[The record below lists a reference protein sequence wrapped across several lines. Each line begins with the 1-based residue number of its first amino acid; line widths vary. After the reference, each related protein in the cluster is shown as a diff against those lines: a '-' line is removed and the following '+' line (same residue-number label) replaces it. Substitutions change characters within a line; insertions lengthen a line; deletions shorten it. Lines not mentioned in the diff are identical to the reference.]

1 MAKRAA
7 SDPSPI
13 RSAFLHG
20 GLSLIVFGGLAGALG
35 FSVNTFGDEMQAG
48 PSETIALFDD
58 APLGDAPILK
68 ARLNTEQPETPIRL
82 AAMLEPV
89 EGPSL
94 NVDYPESAA
103 PAIAPREQGDAGE
116 PSGVRIN
123 GRTVLPGQSLSQVSK
138 VVSLPAA
145 PVAGL
150 SEVRSGVRLPVV
162 ADDGRQP
169 AAVYSRPFTNPEG
182 RPVVSL
188 VVGGLGINRT
198 HTRSAID
205 ELPPE
210 VTLSFV
216 PYARGLQRWVNDARE
231 AGHEVLIEMPMQP
244 YDYGRI
250 RPHPHTL
257 TVSSTAAE
265 NISRMEWVLS
275 RATGAFGVVNY
286 QGDKFA
292 RDAGAAQPVMDALSD
307 RGVAMIEDGS
317 LSRSVLRDA
326 AAKSGL
332 TFAAANHTIDADT
345 DANAISGRLLELE
358 LAAQKD
364 GGAMGTGFAYPVT
377 IDTVRHWAEGLEGK
391 GIVLAPASALTSV
404 STAPQ
409 QVTALTPS
417 APTGADPAP

>member
-13 RSAFLHG
+13 RSAFLHS
-20 GLSLIVFGGLAGALG
+20 GLSLLLFGGLAGVFG
-35 FSVNTFGDEMQAG
+35 FTVNTFGDESRAG
-48 PSETIALFDD
+48 PSEIIALFDD
-58 APLGDAPILK
+58 TPVGDAPVLK
-68 ARLNTEQPETPIRL
+68 ARLNIEQPESPIRL

-94 NVDYPESAA
+94 NVDYPTNSA
-103 PAIAPREQGDAGE
+103 PVVAPREQGDAGE

-123 GRTVLPGQSLSQVSK
+123 GRTVLPGQSLSEVTK
-138 VVSLPAA
+138 VVSLPRA

-150 SEVRSGVRLPVV
+150 SEVRRGIRLPVV

-169 AAVYSRPFTNPEG
+169 ASVYARPFSNPDG

-188 VVGGLGINRT
+188 IVGGLGINRT

-216 PYARGLQRWVNDARE
+216 PYARGLQRWVNEARE

-257 TVSSTAAE
+257 SVSATADE
-265 NISRMEWVLS
+265 NVRRMEWVLS

-292 RDAGAAQPVMDALSD
+292 RDSSAAQPVMDALAD

-317 LSRSVLRDA
+317 LSRSILRDA
-326 AAKSGL
+326 AAKSGV

-345 DANAISGRLLELE
+345 DASAINGRLLELE
-358 LAAQKD
+358 LAAKED
-364 GGAMGTGFAYPVT
+364 GRAMGTGFAYPVT
-377 IDTVRHWAEGLEGK
+377 IDTVRHWAERLETK
-391 GIVLAPASALTSV
+391 GIVLAPASALARV
-404 STAPQ
+404 SKPPQ
-409 QVTALTPS
+409 QVTSLAF
-417 APTGADPAP
+417 AGADPAP